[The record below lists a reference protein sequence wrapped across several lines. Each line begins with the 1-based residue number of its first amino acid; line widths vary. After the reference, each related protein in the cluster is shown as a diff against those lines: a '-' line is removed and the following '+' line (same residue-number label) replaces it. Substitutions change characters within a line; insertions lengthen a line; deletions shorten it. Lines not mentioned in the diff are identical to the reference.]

1 MLSLAKAQLKFG
13 EDDIFFENDIFFK
26 EKIMYQLPNHPQPI
40 RKVLDDS
47 VKLFATSFRQ
57 IAPLSLVLALFST
70 FLFVQPV
77 TFHTLVFFLLR
88 GLLLIWWHAAIAYR
102 IGAIMYGHNSNL
114 GLTLA
119 LAAKK
124 TFPLCV
130 VFILFVLVVVAPFS
144 GLVVL
149 FISLGN
155 YLPFSM
161 VVIIFAVI
169 ILVFL
174 SFIFFQSFVILI
186 PLIVLDNNPILT
198 AFMHSQVMVW
208 RNWWRAAITSSVSII
223 LTIGMSEWIGIGTAV
238 LVTKVGFENSW
249 TLILLF
255 LTLFITL
262 FLPLSYSLIMVQ
274 YHDLKLRTVP
284 GNIPD

>member
-1 MLSLAKAQLKFG
+1 
-13 EDDIFFENDIFFK
+13 
-26 EKIMYQLPNHPQPI
+26 
-40 RKVLDDS
+40 
-47 VKLFATSFRQ
+47 
-57 IAPLSLVLALFST
+57 
-70 FLFVQPV
+70 
-77 TFHTLVFFLLR
+77 
-88 GLLLIWWHAAIAYR
+88 
-102 IGAIMYGHNSNL
+102 
-114 GLTLA
+114 
-119 LAAKK
+119 
-124 TFPLCV
+124 
-130 VFILFVLVVVAPFS
+130 
-144 GLVVL
+144 
-149 FISLGN
+149 
-155 YLPFSM
+155 M

-208 RNWWRAAITSSVSII
+208 RNWWRAAIMSSVSII